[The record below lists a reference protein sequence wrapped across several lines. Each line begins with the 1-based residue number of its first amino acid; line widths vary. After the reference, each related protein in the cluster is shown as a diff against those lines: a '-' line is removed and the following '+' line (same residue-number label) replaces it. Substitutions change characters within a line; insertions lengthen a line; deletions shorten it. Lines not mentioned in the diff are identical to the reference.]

1 MSAAH
6 EPSMDEILR
15 SIRRIIRSDSDEVQ
29 EPAIVAVPKK
39 KVQRNKVNNEDN
51 LIRMNVHEQK
61 RSKLLEQRLEAME
74 AEYERKLAMHRD
86 KMMEY
91 RRRNH
96 ELTAMVEDYK
106 SKLKLLANNLKSAHS
121 CLEKLQEKNRL
132 LKEKLAQYGRFDQG
146 NSVLKAIQTEFVN
159 LYHPDRVTGDQISK
173 AVRHEIY
180 NEFSQ
185 VLRGVRSR
193 MSGSRV

>member
-1 MSAAH
+1 LC
-6 EPSMDEILR
+6 PSG
-15 SIRRIIRSDSDEVQ
+15 
-29 EPAIVAVPKK
+29 
-39 KVQRNKVNNEDN
+39 
-51 LIRMNVHEQK
+51 
-61 RSKLLEQRLEAME
+61 RL
-74 AEYERKLAMHRD
+74 
-86 KMMEY
+86 
-91 RRRNH
+91 
-96 ELTAMVEDYK
+96 
-106 SKLKLLANNLKSAHS
+106 
-121 CLEKLQEKNRL
+121 CLEKLPEKNRL

-159 LYHPDRVTGDQISK
+159 LYHPERVTGDQISK